1 MFQINKIYSLLLNDF
16 GRQEWW
22 PADSSD
28 EVIIGAVLTQ
38 NTNWVNVEKAITNL
52 KRADLCSL
60 ESIAVTPADH
70 LKKYIKPA
78 GYYNQKSRYLI
89 NTAQFFIENYSEN
102 TDTEELR
109 EQLLSVKG
117 IGRETADSILLY
129 GLNRP
134 VFVVDAYTR
143 RMFSRH
149 FSDFPVQYEDTRGVF
164 EDHLERDIDLYK
176 EYHALIVKCCKTYC
190 RTKPLC
196 RECPIKGIH

>member
-1 MFQINKIYSLLLNDF
+1 MNNF

-38 NTNWVNVEKAITNL
+38 NTNWANVEKAITNL
-52 KRADLCSL
+52 KGADLCAL
-60 ESIAVTPADH
+60 ESIAVTPDDH
-70 LKKYIKPA
+70 LKQYIKPA
-78 GYYNQKSRYLI
+78 GFYNQKSRYLI
-89 NTAQFFIENYSEN
+89 NTAQFFTEHYSEN

-117 IGRETADSILLY
+117 IGRETGDSILLY
-129 GLNRP
+129 ALNRP

-149 FSDFPVQYEDTRGVF
+149 FSDFPVQYEDIRGVF
-164 EDHLERDIDLYK
+164 EYDLERDIDLYK

-196 RECPIKGIH
+196 GECPIKGIH